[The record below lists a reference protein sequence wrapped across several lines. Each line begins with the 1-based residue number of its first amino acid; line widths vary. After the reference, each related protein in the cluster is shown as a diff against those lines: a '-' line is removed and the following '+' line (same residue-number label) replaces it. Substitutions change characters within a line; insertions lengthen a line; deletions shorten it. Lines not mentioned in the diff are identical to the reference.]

1 MIHNGHH
8 GGALATRAGRTRRR
22 AALRVGLFGLLGSGN
37 LGNDGSLQALVDFL
51 EERHPDAVVD
61 FMCMGP
67 ATVRDRYGLPAIPL
81 HWYHGKERSG
91 SRLTLTALK
100 ALGKVVDAVRTA
112 RWVARHDVVI
122 VPGMGALEASLPL
135 RPWGFPYAL
144 WLLCAAGRL
153 FRTKVA
159 LVVVGAGVI
168 NKRLTRLLFTTAA
181 KLAYY
186 RSYRDVMSRESLRR
200 MGIDTTGDEVYP
212 DLVFSL
218 PVPAAEKDD
227 PDVVGVGVMDYYGS
241 NDDRARAREI
251 RARYVAEIK
260 KFVRWLVDGGRE
272 VRLFTGDQADQAVVQ
287 EILADVR
294 SSRPDLDPA
303 RVTAPVVS
311 SLDDLMRE
319 MSAVR
324 TVVATRYH
332 NVLCAVK
339 LAKPTLSIGYA
350 KKNDILMADM
360 GLAEFCQ
367 RADSIDFRLLVE
379 QFTALEH
386 QRDKLTRTMTER
398 NQANA
403 GELRRQFEV
412 LSKVMS

>member
-1 MIHNGHH
+1 MNDT
-8 GGALATRAGRTRRR
+8 GGALIARTGRHRSRTT
-22 AALRVGLFGLLGSGN
+22 LRVGLFGLLGSGN
-37 LGNDGSLQALVDFL
+37 LGNDGSAKALVDFL

-67 ATVRDRYGLPAIPL
+67 ETMRERYGLPAVPL
-81 HWYHGKERSG
+81 HWYHGKHRSG
-91 SRLTLTALK
+91 SRLTLNALK

-112 RWVARHDVVI
+112 RWVARHDIVI
-122 VPGMGALEASLPL
+122 VPGMGTLEASLPL
-135 RPWGFPYAL
+135 RAWGFPYAVC
-144 WLLCAAGRL
+144 LLSLTGRL
-153 FRTKVA
+153 LRTKVA
-159 LVVVGAGVI
+159 LVAVGATVI
-168 NKRLTRLLFTTAA
+168 NKRFTRLMFTTAA

-186 RSYRDVMSRESLRR
+186 RSFRDVMSKESLRR
-200 MGIDTTGDEVYP
+200 MGVDTAQDAVYP
-212 DLVFSL
+212 DMVFSL
-218 PVPAAEKDD
+218 PMPVAESDGAD
-227 PDVVGVGVMDYYGS
+227 IVGVGVMDYHGG
-241 NDDRARAREI
+241 NDDRARARQI
-251 RARYVAEIK
+251 RANYLSEIK
-260 KFVRWLVDGGRE
+260 KFVRWLVDNGLR
-272 VRLFTGDQADQAVVQ
+272 VRLFTGDRTDQVVVR

-294 SSRPDLDPA
+294 SSRPDLDPE

-350 KKNDILMADM
+350 KKNDVLMADM

-367 RADSIDFRLLVE
+367 RADSVDFNLLVE
-379 QFTALEH
+379 QFTALER
-386 QRDKLTRTMTER
+386 QRDKLIRSMAER

-403 GELRRQFEV
+403 GELRRQFDV